1 MQSKN
6 LEKNVNILQWKSRG
20 ELVRNTKYRELEKTY
35 HIKRKGENIVIEEL
49 KQRLQVKASWL
60 RRYE

>member
-1 MQSKN
+1 
-6 LEKNVNILQWKSRG
+6 LQWKSRG
-20 ELVRNTKYRELEKTY
+20 ELVRNTKYREFEKKY
-35 HIKRKGENIVIEEL
+35 HSKRKGENILIEEL